1 MTHAFNQLLADM
13 WIPFI
18 NPIPVRPGVRLLML
32 LPLALCVAVVYRAIR
47 ARTLRGLPWYT
58 MVTFLNIVGGMA
70 LLAVG
75 FYVLHEF
82 VLQFGT

>member
-1 MTHAFNQLLADM
+1 MTSAMHWLLAEV
-13 WIPFI
+13 WIPFV

-47 ARTLRGLPWYT
+47 ARTLRGLPWYALL
-58 MVTFLNIVGGMA
+58 TFLNIVGGMA
-70 LLAVG
+70 LLAIG

-82 VLQFGT
+82 VLHFWT